1 MWVMRHLLQL
11 SNLEEPLNNL
21 NMACSASLFGNPAP
35 TYSKKSSISPTKPP
49 LRGWKSGIFGESHG
63 KDSISLPSRQSW
75 VSCQLLR
82 AIVWS
87 ANPMVPSRTERKLS
101 WRTVERAWLDFAPK
115 RVAQERSPRSSP
127 ESLTWINRIGLIE
140 MAVGSV
146 YLGLVV

>member
-21 NMACSASLFGNPAP
+21 NMACSASFFGNPTP

-49 LRGWKSGIFGESHG
+49 LRGGKSEIFGESHG
-63 KDSISLPSRQSW
+63 KDSISVPSRQSW

-115 RVAQERSPRSSP
+115 RAAQERSPRSSP

>member
-1 MWVMRHLLQL
+1 MWVMRHSLKT
-11 SNLEEPLNNL
+11 STLEFVLDYLKMPRSVAFVWESGRTFCDFSQIP
-21 NMACSASLFGNPAP
+21 
-35 TYSKKSSISPTKPP
+35 PTKPP
-49 LRGWKSGIFGESHG
+49 LRGGKSGIFGESHG

-82 AIVWS
+82 GIVWS

-101 WRTVERAWLDFAPK
+101 WPTVERVWLDFVLKKA
-115 RVAQERSPRSSP
+115 AQERSPRSSP
-127 ESLTWINRIGLIE
+127 ESVTRTYRIGLIE